1 MVNRGVF
8 YNSLLGCP
16 DISFM
21 GGGVSENADARQKT
35 QQGGHFARLFNA
47 ADAFLSQNIAA

>member
-8 YNSLLGCP
+8 YNSLPRCP